1 VVGLAAARVAAGQ
14 MIGAG
19 MSERKACGW
28 LKVRRKS
35 YRYRRRKTDNA
46 KLMKRIK
53 KLALKHP
60 RFGYRR
66 IWALL
71 VRAGELINAK
81 KVYRLWREL
90 KLALP
95 KRRPKKK
102 RARPFVGIMPI
113 ATKANQIWTYDFVFD
128 EAVSGR
134 KLKML
139 TLIDEYTRE
148 CLAVEVDT
156 SITSLKVR
164 QILEKVCMKRGFPKA
179 IRSDNG
185 SEFIG
190 SAVND
195 WLKAKT
201 IEPLFT
207 APGKPWQ
214 NGKCESFNGKLRDE
228 CLSREWFRSLREAR
242 VVIETWRRFYNTG
255 RPLSSLGYLTPFEF
269 SRKASFSRE
278 LEIKTGS
285 NLTKILAFQLV

>member
-1 VVGLAAARVAAGQ
+1 
-14 MIGAG
+14 MIGGG
-19 MSERKACGW
+19 MSERKACAW
-28 LKVRRKS
+28 LKIRRKS
-35 YRYRRRKTDNA
+35 YRYRRKKADNA
-46 KLMKRIK
+46 KLVKRIK
-53 KLALKHP
+53 ELALRHP

-71 VRAGELINAK
+71 VRAGESINVK

-90 KLALP
+90 KLVLP
-95 KRRPKKK
+95 KRRPRKA
-102 RARPFVGIMPI
+102 RAKPFVGIMPI
-113 ATKANQIWTYDFVFD
+113 VTQANQIWTYDFVFD

-164 QILEKVCMKRGFPKA
+164 QILERVCMKRGFPKA

-190 SAVND
+190 SAVNL
-195 WLKAKT
+195 WLESNG
-201 IEPLFT
+201 ISPIFI

-228 CLSREWFRSLREAR
+228 CLSREWFASLREAR
-242 VVIETWRRFYNTG
+242 VVIETWRRFYNTE
-255 RPLSSLGYLTPFEF
+255 RPHSALGYLTPVEF
-269 SRKASFSRE
+269 RGQASFSSE
-278 LEIKTGS
+278 LNPIT
-285 NLTKILAFQLV
+285 LTKILAFPLG